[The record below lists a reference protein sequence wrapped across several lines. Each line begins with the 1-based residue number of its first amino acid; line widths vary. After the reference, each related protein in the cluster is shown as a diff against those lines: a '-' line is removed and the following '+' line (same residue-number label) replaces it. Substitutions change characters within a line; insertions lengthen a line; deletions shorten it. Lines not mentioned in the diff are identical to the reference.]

1 MIVFRIRT
9 SRRGMVLKKTIIID
23 VVKNGKVVAEI
34 HSTED
39 GFKIESE
46 RFEEIDL
53 GNLKCINSSKPV
65 IFIKF

>member
-1 MIVFRIRT
+1 MILFRVKNSRSGMIV
-9 SRRGMVLKKTIIID
+9 KKKMIID

-46 RFEEIDL
+46 RFGEVDVKS
-53 GNLKCINSSKPV
+53 LKCINSSNPV